1 MYEQRFSIENRFKNE
16 RDKYLKN
23 QKKYEIFLKSKR
35 QFRKEWTD
43 KLRLDF

>member
-1 MYEQRFSIENRFKNE
+1 MNNVLALKIDLRMREI
-16 RDKYLKN
+16 KYLKN